1 MVRAVIGREHYQT
14 RLFAPGG
21 HELLADEPEE
31 LGGTNHGP
39 APGELLM
46 LSLASCTAITVRMYA
61 DRKAWPLDAI
71 EVEIDL
77 EKVNAVNRFKREVR
91 LTGALSDEQRQR
103 LLQIANACPV
113 HKVLTGPIEVETQLV

>member
-1 MVRAVIGREHYQT
+1 MVRAVIGNAHYQT
-14 RLFAPGG
+14 RLYAAG

-31 LGGTNHGP
+31 LGGTNAGP

-46 LSLASCTAITVRMYA
+46 LSLASCTAITLRMYA
-61 DRKAWPLDAI
+61 DRKAWPIDQI

-77 EKVNAVNRFKREVR
+77 EKSGETNIFKREIHLSGE
-91 LTGALSDEQRQR
+91 LTDEQRSR

-113 HKVLTGPIEVETQLV
+113 HKVLTHPIEVTTQLV